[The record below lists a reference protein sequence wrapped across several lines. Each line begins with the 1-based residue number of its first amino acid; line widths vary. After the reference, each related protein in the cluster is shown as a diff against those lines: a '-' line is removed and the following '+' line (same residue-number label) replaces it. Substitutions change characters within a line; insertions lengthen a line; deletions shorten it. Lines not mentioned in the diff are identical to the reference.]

1 MIKTNK
7 VFQDFLACFDNV
19 YFISFLHSCRTA
31 PFMMSKRITGVSLAM
46 LSSDVVTK
54 ALSGPKRHI

>member
-1 MIKTNK
+1 MMMVLKK
-7 VFQDFLACFDNV
+7 VFDLFFCICLENV
-19 YFISFLHSCRTA
+19 YFIISLFFFSYQIDLL
-31 PFMMSKRITGVSLAM
+31 MMSMRSLVM